1 MAIGSKP
8 KSQLVHQFSQ
18 PKLAGIRI
26 IGTGMCAPANVVK
39 NEALSELGYDSDW
52 IVQRTGIEARCHV
65 VPGQATSDIAY
76 KAAKQ
81 CLERANMRPEDVD
94 LIIVATM
101 SPDHST
107 PSTSCIL
114 QAKLGSQAPAM
125 DLNAACSGFMYALV
139 TASQFVKTG
148 CCKNALVVAQKSCR
162 PWWTRKTK
170 KLSRCLVTS
179 RGAALIAAD
188 PEHDPEMPS
197 GILAHRIAAEGILG
211 DKLLVPGGGSRL
223 PISQQVL
230 DDRSHY
236 LQMDGRCVFKWAVR
250 LIPDIVEEMLVKS
263 GMQLDDIDLIIFH
276 QANRRILDAAVEII
290 GADPE
295 KVFVN
300 LDKYGNT
307 SAASIPISLHEAVIQ
322 GRVKPGSTILMAGF
336 GSGLTWGAC
345 IFRW

>member
-1 MAIGSKP
+1 MLGTCQYASGRCRSHHRGDDVTR
-8 KSQLVHQFSQ
+8 SLDTVDFVHS
-18 PKLAGIRI
+18 
-26 IGTGMCAPANVVK
+26 
-39 NEALSELGYDSDW
+39 
-52 IVQRTGIEARCHV
+52 
-65 VPGQATSDIAY
+65 PGQIRQPGARHGSQRRLLGIHVRFGHGESVCKNGLLQKRSGRWPEVMSTVVD
-76 KAAKQ
+76 
-81 CLERANMRPEDVD
+81 PED
-94 LIIVATM
+94 
-101 SPDHST
+101 
-107 PSTSCIL
+107 
-114 QAKLGSQAPAM
+114 K
-125 DLNAACSGFMYALV
+125 
-139 TASQFVKTG
+139 KTFPLFG
-148 CCKNALVVAQKSCR
+148 DGA
-162 PWWTRKTK
+162 
-170 KLSRCLVTS
+170 
-179 RGAALIAAD
+179 GAALIAAD

-230 DDRSHY
+230 DDRSYY

-263 GMQLDDIDLIIFH
+263 GMQLDDINLIIFH

-300 LDKYGNT
+300 LEKYGNT
-307 SAASIPISLHEAVIQ
+307 SAASIPISLHEAVVQ